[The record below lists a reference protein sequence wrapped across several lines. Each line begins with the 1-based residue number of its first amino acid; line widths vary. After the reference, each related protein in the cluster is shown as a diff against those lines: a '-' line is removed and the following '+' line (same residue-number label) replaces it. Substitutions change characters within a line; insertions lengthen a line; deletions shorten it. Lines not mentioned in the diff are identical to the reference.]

1 MSGNNMDLA
10 QNRANHGYHP
20 RRPNLAIRACGYGP
34 LIRGLVCSIFLHAG
48 VAGAAELTCA
58 QQFPAANKI
67 IKLGMST
74 ALSGPNQYLGL
85 SMSQGVKARID
96 EANCTAV
103 WRKQGIQFELIVLD
117 DNYDPQVAARNT
129 SRLID
134 EHQVV
139 ALVGNVGTPTAE
151 KSWQIANEKQV
162 VFYGAYTGANLLRLN
177 PPAPFVFNYRP
188 SYDQE
193 MEAVVADIVARGIPI
208 KSIGLFLQNDSFGNA
223 GLASLRKALEKICGA
238 CQDDVFQMRYER
250 NSLATNLAV
259 QAFIAVEE
267 KPRAVI
273 LAGSLEPS
281 AEFIRFAQRLS
292 PATRF
297 YCLSFISPSALQK
310 KLAQGNFQLTSSQVV
325 PQANLLAVNDQEQ
338 PLATAQAQT
347 NEVYREGYLETQ
359 LLLEAIAG
367 IKGTVTSENLR
378 ASLARLEKQLPG
390 NPGDQQMMNN
400 VWLAQLYSN
409 NQPVSGVDASV
420 K

>member
-1 MSGNNMDLA
+1 MDSIRNSSSYYRLA
-10 QNRANHGYHP
+10 
-20 RRPNLAIRACGYGP
+20 LAFVGGF
-34 LIRGLVCSIFLHAG
+34 FLQAG
-48 VAGAAELTCA
+48 SAAASEITCA
-58 QQFPAANKI
+58 EKFPAATTI
-67 IKLGMST
+67 VKLGMST

-96 EANCTAV
+96 EANCAAV

-129 SRLID
+129 QRLID

-139 ALVGNVGTPTAE
+139 AIVGNVGTPTAE
-151 KSWQIANEKQV
+151 KSWAIANEKQV
-162 VFYGAYTGANLLRLN
+162 VFYGAYTGANLLRLS

-193 MEAVVADIVARGIPI
+193 MDAVVADIVARGIPI

-223 GLASLRKALEKICGA
+223 GLASLRKALGKICGE
-238 CQDDVFQMRYER
+238 CQQDIFQMRYER
-250 NSLATNLAV
+250 NSLKTGAAV
-259 QAFIAVEE
+259 QEFIAAET

-310 KLAQGNFQLTSSQVV
+310 KLATGSFQLTSSQVL
-325 PQANLLAVNDQEQ
+325 PEQTALAASAGNEESDEQ
-338 PLATAQAQT
+338 S

-359 LLLEAIAG
+359 LLLDAVAA
-367 IKGTVTSENLR
+367 IKGSVTGESLR
-378 ASLARLEKQLPG
+378 QSLAQLERQLPG

-400 VWLAQLYSN
+400 VWLAQLYN
-409 NQPVSGVDASV
+409 HEPSGVAASV

>member
-1 MSGNNMDLA
+1 MNSTGNKSSCFYPAMV
-10 QNRANHGYHP
+10 
-20 RRPNLAIRACGYGP
+20 
-34 LIRGLVCSIFLHAG
+34 LVCALLLQVDAI
-48 VAGAAELTCA
+48 GATELPCAEK
-58 QQFPAANKI
+58 FPAATNI
-67 IKLGMST
+67 VKLGMST

-96 EANCTAV
+96 EANCAAA

-117 DNYDPQVAARNT
+117 DNYDPDVAARNT
-129 SRLID
+129 QTLID

-139 ALVGNVGTPTAE
+139 AIVGNVGTPTAE
-151 KSWQIANEKQV
+151 KSWAIANEKQV

-193 MEAVVADIVARGIPI
+193 MDAVVADIVARGIPI

-223 GLASLRKALEKICGA
+223 GLASLRKALEKICGD
-238 CQDDVFQMRYER
+238 CQQDIFQMRYER
-250 NSLATNLAV
+250 NSLKTGAAV
-259 QAFIAVEE
+259 QEFIAAEE

-310 KLAQGNFQLTSSQVV
+310 KLVTGKFQLTSSQVL
-325 PQANLLAVNDQEQ
+325 PEQASLVASADYKERNERGNEQ
-338 PLATAQAQT
+338 R

-359 LLLEAIAG
+359 LLLDAVAA
-367 IKGTVTSENLR
+367 IKGSVTGETLR
-378 ASLARLEKQLPG
+378 QSLAQLERQLPG

-400 VWLAQLYSN
+400 VWLAQLYN
-409 NQPVSGVDASV
+409 NEQSGVAASV

>member
-1 MSGNNMDLA
+1 MNSIRKRSSFWPLA
-10 QNRANHGYHP
+10 LRVSWA
-20 RRPNLAIRACGYGP
+20 
-34 LIRGLVCSIFLHAG
+34 CSIFLA
-48 VAGAAELTCA
+48 ANSASAAELNCA
-58 QQFPAANKI
+58 EKFPATSKT

-85 SMSQGVKARID
+85 SMSQGVQARID
-96 EANCTAV
+96 EANCTDV
-103 WRKQGIQFELIVLD
+103 WRRQGIRFELIVLD
-117 DNYDPQVAARNT
+117 DNYDPAVAARNT
-129 SRLID
+129 QTLID

-139 ALVGNVGTPTAE
+139 AIVGNVGTPTAE
-151 KSWQIANEKQV
+151 KSWRIANEKRV
-162 VFYGAYTGANLLRLN
+162 VFYGAYTGANLLRLS

-223 GLASLRKALEKICGA
+223 GLASLRKALQNICGE
-238 CQDDVFQMRYER
+238 CQEDIFQMRYER
-250 NSLATNLAV
+250 NSLKTGAAV
-259 QAFIAVEE
+259 QEFIAAEI

-297 YCLSFISPSALQK
+297 YCLSFISPTALQS
-310 KLAQGNFQLTSSQVV
+310 KLSEGDFQLSSSQVV
-325 PQANLLAVNDQEQ
+325 PELSAASDTSAAGPQAN
-338 PLATAQAQT
+338 
-347 NEVYREGYLETQ
+347 EVFREGYLETQ
-359 LLLEAIAG
+359 LLLEAVAAID
-367 IKGTVTSENLR
+367 GTVTGESLR
-378 ASLARLEKQLPG
+378 ASLARLELQLPG

-400 VWLAQLYSN
+400 VWLAQLYN
-409 NQPVSGVDASV
+409 HEQAGVAASV